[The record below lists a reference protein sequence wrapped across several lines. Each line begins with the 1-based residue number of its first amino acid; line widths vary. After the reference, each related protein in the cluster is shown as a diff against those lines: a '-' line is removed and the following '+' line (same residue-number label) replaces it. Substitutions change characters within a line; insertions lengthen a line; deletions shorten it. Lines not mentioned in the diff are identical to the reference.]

1 MVKNIKG
8 EPVRPPIP
16 IKVRDLLNLARL
28 VLALT
33 DGHQIIWCI
42 NQGSK
47 RFLAF
52 FTAYMY
58 WNGDIPILAY
68 MNIDHGRRLKPF
80 LAYRSDSPTGE
91 EMKFL
96 DSMDD
101 PKYKY
106 ASIIEVKRCPEPFL
120 DALRGGHPTFPP
132 PLKVVV
138 KDGNSIMRLLLT
150 ITLREGSTFP
160 IWHFERGSSTIMGTF
175 IPFEHYYESDA
186 LPMFIYFKSGG
197 PPTGGFLKYRASEAK
212 GEQLTF
218 SNNTRDVKYFY
229 AKIISVEDFPF
240 H

>member
-1 MVKNIKG
+1 MK
-8 EPVRPPIP
+8 PPIP
-16 IKVRDLLNLARL
+16 IKVIDLTNFARL

-33 DGHQIIWCI
+33 DGHQIVWSI
-42 NQGSK
+42 NRGSK
-47 RFLAF
+47 KFLAF

-68 MNIDHGRRLKPF
+68 MDANHLKKLKPF
-80 LAYRSDSPTGE
+80 LAYRSDSPRGE
-91 EMKFL
+91 EVKFL

-106 ASIIEVKRCPEPFL
+106 ASVIEFERCPELFL
-120 DALRGGHPTFPP
+120 NALKRKHPMIPP
-132 PLKVVV
+132 PLKVLV

-150 ITLREGSTFP
+150 ITLREGTNFP
-160 IWHFERGSSTIMGTF
+160 IWHFERESSTIMGTF

-186 LPMFIYFKSGG
+186 LPMFIYIKSRD
-197 PPTGGFLKYRASEAK
+197 PPKGGFLKYRASEAK

-218 SNNTRDVKYFY
+218 SNDTRDVKYFY
-229 AKIISVEDFPF
+229 AKIISVKDFPF